1 MSHQLTIDLGPDPEV
16 GAEIEKM
23 KGLVAEANESHVVR
37 AAIRYFAESSAEYE
51 REVYIREQLD
61 FEAAGAPA
69 VSEDS
74 EVASPKS
81 AYSDAE
87 WTKLAEAI
95 VFAPV
100 NMSLNVGKRSKIK
113 SIREFSALAGGAKK
127 LIKRE
132 YKDNALIQALLS
144 GEHLE
149 PDESSMKDFPNY
161 EEALALVKGAGEI
174 VDRATSVEE
183 ARDYKQFI
191 VDLTEHVANA
201 AGEGFMGGGE
211 KVSPA
216 ELEYLE
222 TLRGTLGISLKS

>member
-1 MSHQLTIDLGPDPEV
+1 MSNQITIDLGPDPEV
-16 GAEIEKM
+16 GTEIEQM
-23 KGLVAEANESHVVR
+23 KGLVAESNESHVVR

-74 EVASPKS
+74 KVDSPKS

-87 WTKLAEAI
+87 WTQLAEAI

-100 NMSLNVGKRSKIK
+100 NMSLNVGKRSKLK
-113 SIREFSALAGGAKK
+113 SIREFSALTGGAKK

-149 PDESSMKDFPNY
+149 PDESSMKDFPGYN
-161 EEALALVKGAGEI
+161 EALALIKGAGEI
-174 VDRATSVEE
+174 VDRVAAAEE
-183 ARDYKQFI
+183 SRGYKQFI

-216 ELEYLE
+216 EIEYLDALKE
-222 TLRGTLGISLKS
+222 LLGVS